1 MTRELLLFVKSFWYG
16 ASLLLLYDILR
27 IFRKAFRHG
36 KILTATEDIIYWVFC
51 AVYLFSKFY
60 QENSGILRAY
70 LFAGVL
76 LGVFACSASIS
87 TPFVK
92 CGAWLLNGCKK
103 ILGIPLKGVKK
114 IIKRLKNQLFRFKIY
129 VNNSRGEKK
138 EEGSLHPS
146 QKPRPENAPPEESMK
161 KEKSRNSRRAM
172 KAHQNKVTMI
182 GITFVVC
189 VLMVTLLVQGQKLNA
204 KLSSNQQRTS

>member
-146 QKPRPENAPPEESMK
+146 QKPRRRRCAPGGKHEKRKKQKQPQSNES
-161 KEKSRNSRRAM
+161 
-172 KAHQNKVTMI
+172 
-182 GITFVVC
+182 
-189 VLMVTLLVQGQKLNA
+189 
-204 KLSSNQQRTS
+204 TSE